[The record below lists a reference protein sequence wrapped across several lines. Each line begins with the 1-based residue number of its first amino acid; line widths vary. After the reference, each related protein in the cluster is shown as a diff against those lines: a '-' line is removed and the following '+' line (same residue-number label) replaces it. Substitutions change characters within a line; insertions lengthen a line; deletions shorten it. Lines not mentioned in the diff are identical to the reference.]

1 MSEWLQGFFV
11 GYGLACLM
19 VLLRMYII
27 EKKVK
32 NAESSGNT
40 NKDLS

>member
-11 GYGLACLM
+11 GYGLAC
-19 VLLRMYII
+19 VVILLRMYII

-32 NAESSGNT
+32 NESSGNT